1 LGLTLTE
8 PRPLAMP
15 MPPPRLTS
23 YRYWEDWQPEYLHAI
38 HATLT
43 RVIDEKERQGDLFT
57 LPEEAAPA
65 AAPPLVQH
73 IPATQIPDT
82 DTSEKNATLGAVLSP
97 SQCNLFLGCSA
108 KWWFRYGAGLP
119 DPRGGALVRGSVVH
133 KLAEYWFRQ
142 RLGGVTIETEDLAAI
157 FDTIWDKQA
166 EGAQFSKDEPAD
178 VVKKQAATLAKKYI
192 DEAAPEINVVALE
205 QKVSGE
211 IAGVPVIGYIDML
224 DVDGRIIDLKT
235 AKAKPSGIDPGYA
248 FQLATYRQ
256 LEPRANGKA
265 RLDTV
270 VATKTPQLVTISYE
284 VSTADQLA
292 TQQLY
297 PLVREGMR
305 EGLYF
310 PNRGSNLC
318 SRRYCNFCDACEKEY
333 GGKVE

>member
-1 LGLTLTE
+1 MELTLNA
-8 PRPLAMP
+8 PRPVVMP

-57 LPEEAAPA
+57 PPREAIA
-65 AAPPLVQH
+65 AMPCLVGH
-73 IPATQIPDT
+73 IPTPPAP
-82 DTSEKNATLGAVLSP
+82 EKNATLGGTLSP
-97 SQCNLFLGCSA
+97 SQVNMFLGCSA
-108 KWWFRYGAGLP
+108 KWWFRHGAGLP
-119 DPRGGALVRGSVVH
+119 DPKGGALVRGSVVH

-142 RLGGVTIETEDLAAI
+142 RLGGVTVEVDDLAAI
-157 FDTIWDKQA
+157 YETIWEKQA
-166 EGAQFSKDEPAD
+166 EGAQFTKDEPAD

-192 DEAAPEINVVALE
+192 EEAAPEIDVVALE
-205 QKVSGE
+205 RKVSGE
-211 IAGVPVIGYIDML
+211 IAGVPVIGWIDML
-224 DVDGRIIDLKT
+224 DAEGRIIDLKT
-235 AKAKPSGIDPGYA
+235 AKVKPSGIEPGYA

-256 LEPRANGKA
+256 LEPQSNGKA

-270 VATKTPQLVTISYE
+270 VATKTPQLVTIEYE
-284 VSTADQLA
+284 VSVKDQLL
-292 TQQLY
+292 TQSLY

-318 SRRYCNFCDACEKEY
+318 SRKYCNFADACCKEY
-333 GGKVE
+333 GGTIA